1 VGVLGLRGV
10 GGMQGRSYG
19 KVSIELKLSS
29 EELRV
34 SVQEGGNADW
44 LAIKDLLEF
53 MGFEVKVVYPII
65 ERRKSYPTRPRVI
78 NFAVQGEHRKTIQRP
93 TAKKLS

>member
-1 VGVLGLRGV
+1 
-10 GGMQGRSYG
+10 MQGRSYG

-44 LAIKDLLEF
+44 LAIKDVLEF

-65 ERRKSYPTRPRVI
+65 ERKKLYPTRPGVI
-78 NFAVQGEHRKTIQRP
+78 NFPVQRGHRKTIQRP
-93 TAKKLS
+93 TSKKPS